1 MAGLYDIWNNFFNS
15 LDSIKRG
22 IEPIANRSGLTADS
36 ALLLIII
43 NDYSD
48 ITPCENENLIKPL
61 CDKGLIEYN
70 ESKPFVTSKGA
81 ILAKS
86 LSMALKKL

>member
-1 MAGLYDIWNNFFNS
+1 MAELYNVWNNFFNS
-15 LDSIKRG
+15 LTELKG
-22 IEPIANRSGLTADS
+22 QIEPIAKRSGLTTDS

-43 NDYSD
+43 NDYSV
-48 ITPCENENLIKPL
+48 ITPCADEKIFKML

-70 ESKPFVTSKGA
+70 ESKPLVTSKGA

-86 LSMALKKL
+86 LSMALKKF

>member
-1 MAGLYDIWNNFFNS
+1 MAELYNIWNNYFNS
-15 LDSIKRG
+15 LTDIKKG
-22 IEPIANRSGLTADS
+22 IEPIAKRSGLTADS
-36 ALLLIII
+36 ALFLIII
-43 NDYSD
+43 NDYSS
-48 ITPCENENLIKPL
+48 ITPCGDENLIKPL

-70 ESKPFVTSKGA
+70 ESMPLVTSKGA